1 MTDIQTER
9 RWFVWRCATEPDKKR
24 YIGNRKVKPSCGL
37 YQPTGTRKWAAARGE
52 WRWQGVCRG
61 CKRKR
66 QLNAGNVWPEPPHYY
81 TKEEAIEKAEELN
94 LEAERVEAIRNNHAD
109 PWAEPRKEALL

>member
-1 MTDIQTER
+1 
-9 RWFVWRCATEPDKKR
+9 
-24 YIGNRKVKPSCGL
+24 
-37 YQPTGTRKWAAARGE
+37 
-52 WRWQGVCRG
+52 
-61 CKRKR
+61 
-66 QLNAGNVWPEPPHYY
+66 VWPEPPHYY